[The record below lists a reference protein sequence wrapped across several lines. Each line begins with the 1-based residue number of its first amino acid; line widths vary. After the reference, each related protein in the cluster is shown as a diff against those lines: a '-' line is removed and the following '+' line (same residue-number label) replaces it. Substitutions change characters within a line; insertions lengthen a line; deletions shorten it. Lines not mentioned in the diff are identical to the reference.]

1 MKPPPKPELVAMAT
15 FLRAELNARGWSV
28 ITLNEHLGIKRTAT
42 AAYPWL
48 NGTHSPNAMY
58 IDRLE
63 KLFPDAPKGI
73 FYPKAS
79 VKMEDNVVPML
90 RTTRSNNPLQF
101 NVMPDG
107 AARLQLDI
115 TGPLDELSVLLRML
129 LDQSE
134 LLRK

>member
-28 ITLNEHLGIKRTAT
+28 INLNEHLGLKRNAT
-42 AAYPWL
+42 AVYPWL
-48 NGTHSPNAMY
+48 NGTSPPREALVV
-58 IDRLE
+58 RLE

>member
-28 ITLNEHLGIKRTAT
+28 INLNEHLGLKRNAT
-42 AAYPWL
+42 TVYPWL
-48 NGTHSPNAMY
+48 NGTSPPREAL
-58 IDRLE
+58 IVRLE

-73 FYPKAS
+73 FYPKES

-115 TGPLDELSVLLRML
+115 TGPLDELSALLRML